1 MARANFLL
9 LALLIA
15 CAIGAISA
23 QHQARKAFNELELE
37 QAQSQRFAEE
47 FTQLQLEQGTWGTH
61 KRVEAIASKS
71 LAMRLP
77 DATTTVVVTLEACSV
92 DGQKPASVDGKKP

>member
-23 QHQARKAFNELELE
+23 QHQARKAFNELEIEQVQAKRLE
-37 QAQSQRFAEE
+37 EE

-71 LAMRLP
+71 LAMRMP
-77 DATTTVVVTLEACSV
+77 DATTTVVVTLDASSV
-92 DGQKPASVDGKKP
+92 DGQKPSSVDGQKK